1 MMRLII
7 IQFFFS
13 FICASFLLPKFKN
26 VDEIAAKREFH
37 RKLKKASREYIF
49 AKIS

>member
-13 FICASFLLPKFKN
+13 LLCAFFLLPKLKYDN
-26 VDEIAAKREFH
+26 EIAAKREFH
-37 RKLKKASREYIF
+37 QKLKKLSREYIF